1 MIEQI
6 DEATYYQSFRCL
18 HCPECS
24 SSNVAGDSTQPPF
37 FGDRDLR
44 YPSRLPGMSVL
55 VFYGYGD

>member
-1 MIEQI
+1 MIEQS
-6 DEATYYQSFRCL
+6 DEATYRQTVHHLR
-18 HCPECS
+18 CPECS

-55 VFYGYGD
+55 VFYGCGY